1 MLGKICSY
9 CWCFRRRYTLLQ
21 TSENINFSLFK
32 NNTNSNYPNQ
42 ITFSSESSS
51 PSEKESIL
59 KESIF
64 DKKFLTIKEQKIQFS
79 FTKKGIINYIESQI
93 NNKTDFE
100 PLISKNGFDIFINKN
115 GSVFNEKIPMI
126 KMIYNIP
133 ASELK
138 EGINIKDIDSIMNEP
153 EKRMKWDKT
162 LKDYKIIE
170 GNKENY
176 ILHYVLKSPMIFV
189 SERDVIDKRLDFYND
204 DVYYDFSSSVSDN
217 VKYFFNCFY

>member
-115 GSVFNEKIPMI
+115 GSIFNEKIPMI

-138 EGINIKDIDSIMNEP
+138 SGINIKDIDSIMNEP
-153 EKRMKWDKT
+153 EKRMKWDKS
-162 LKDYKIIE
+162 LKEYKIIE

-176 ILHYVLKSPMIFV
+176 ILHYVMKSPMIFV

-204 DVYYDFSSSVSDN
+204 DVYYDFSSSVNDN
-217 VKYFFNCFY
+217 VKYFY

>member
-32 NNTNSNYPNQ
+32 NNTNSVPNQ
-42 ITFSSESSS
+42 ITFTTSESSS

-59 KESIF
+59 KSSIF
-64 DKKFLTIKEQKIQFS
+64 DKKFLTIKEQNIQFS

-115 GSVFNEKIPMI
+115 GSIFNEKIPMI

-138 EGINIKDIDSIMNEP
+138 SGINIKDIDSIMNEP
-153 EKRMKWDKT
+153 EKRMKWDKS
-162 LKDYKIIE
+162 LKEYKIIE

-176 ILHYVLKSPMIFV
+176 ILHYVMKSPMIFV

-204 DVYYDFSSSVSDN
+204 DVYYDFSSSVNDN
-217 VKYFFNCFY
+217 VKYFY